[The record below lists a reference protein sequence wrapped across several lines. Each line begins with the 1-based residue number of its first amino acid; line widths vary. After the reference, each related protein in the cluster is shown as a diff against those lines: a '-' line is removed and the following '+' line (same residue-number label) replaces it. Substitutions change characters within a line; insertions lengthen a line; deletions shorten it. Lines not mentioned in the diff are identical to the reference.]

1 MIKIIKI
8 KSENSKKILVSI
20 ILAILFIFLFISSRS
35 FSPSSFAFLTE
46 CNDGKDNDNDGWV
59 DYPKDPGCTS
69 SEDTSEIA
77 IIIYTVCKDG
87 KDNDL
92 DGLIDYPNDLGC
104 TSSEDDF
111 ETNNIACND
120 GMDNDN
126 DGLIDYPNDPTCTS
140 YNEISEGTYSR
151 KNGPDLI
158 VSRMNAY
165 RLSTSTGFTW
175 GKYYGI
181 TIWFKNIGTAP
192 VSHPFNV
199 IVNAPK
205 STTGMYYTYYQERLN
220 QKFIP
225 RFWGMW
231 GRGEVI
237 KPGEEI
243 TTSIY
248 WVPLYEGQ
256 IYEISAIVD
265 SKSEISEIDESNNKL
280 AKRFAIEM
288 QYGGVENVKEI

>member
-92 DGLIDYPNDLGC
+92 
-104 TSSEDDF
+104 
-111 ETNNIACND
+111 
-120 GMDNDN
+120 

-248 WVPLYEGQ
+248 WVPIYEGQ